1 MPIKLGTFDVIIDM
15 DWLVKHDVVIVYG
28 EKVVRIPYRNIT
40 LIVEGDKGGS
50 RLKIISCIKAR
61 KYVEQGCHLFLAHV
75 TKKKSKEKRMEDVP
89 VIRDFPKVFPEELP
103 GLPPPRQGAPVLF
116 VKKKD
121 GSFRM
126 CIDYRELNKLIIKN
140 RYPLLRIDD
149 LFDQRQGSSILRL
162 ICDQDITSY
171 TLKMKTFRLSAFKN
185 SVWFALIF
193 QKLMSV
199 RLTNAAAVT
208 KSRAGSMKIILEL
221 TERKMRLL
229 RQVYSKDFSL
239 ISKPLTKLTQKNK
252 RYEWG
257 EKKKKLFTVEEEEGC
272 SAHDLSGAEGTED
285 FHGDE
290 VCGFHRLQDPTIYS
304 ESERVELGQQ
314 KVDELLSDYDCEI
327 RFYIFGKR
335 MWLIRHGAPESVWVA
350 ATSEIPVWEGV
361 IITYGN
367 FVGDYQN
374 ESGYD
379 TIWVIVDRLTK
390 STHFVPMKKTDR
402 KEKLTLLYLKEIV
415 CRHGVPISIILD
427 RDSHF
432 TSNLWRSLQKALG
445 TNLDMSTATA
455 LKWMVKVKGQYKR

>member
-1 MPIKLGTFDVIIDM
+1 
-15 DWLVKHDVVIVYG
+15 
-28 EKVVRIPYRNIT
+28 
-40 LIVEGDKGGS
+40 
-50 RLKIISCIKAR
+50 
-61 KYVEQGCHLFLAHV
+61 
-75 TKKKSKEKRMEDVP
+75 MEDVP
-89 VIRDFPKVFPEELP
+89 VIRDFPKVFLEELP
-103 GLPPPRQGAPVLF
+103 GLPPPR
-116 VKKKD
+116 
-121 GSFRM
+121 
-126 CIDYRELNKLIIKN
+126 
-140 RYPLLRIDD
+140 
-149 LFDQRQGSSILRL
+149 QRQGSSILRL

-314 KVDELLSDYDCEI
+314 KVDELLSDYDYVSSFEVVVMMESDMKADIATYLVSVCLVA
-327 RFYIFGKR
+327 GK
-335 MWLIRHGAPESVWVA
+335 IRHGAPESVWVA

-374 ESGYD
+374 ESG
-379 TIWVIVDRLTK
+379 
-390 STHFVPMKKTDR
+390 
-402 KEKLTLLYLKEIV
+402 
-415 CRHGVPISIILD
+415 HGVPISIILD

-455 LKWMVKVKGQYKR
+455 LKWMVIQ